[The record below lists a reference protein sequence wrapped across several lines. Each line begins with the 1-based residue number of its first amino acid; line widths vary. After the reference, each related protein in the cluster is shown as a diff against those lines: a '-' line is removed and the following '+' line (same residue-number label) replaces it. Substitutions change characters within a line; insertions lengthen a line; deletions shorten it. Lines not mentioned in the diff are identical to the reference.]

1 MKTPEEFLI
10 DQQGWSEM
18 KKKYKGIS
26 DAIEGLCEDYAKYY
40 HQEKIKEM
48 MPSDEEIVN
57 EFSGDLTGIPSE
69 LYQDYAEEFE
79 NKIEGAKW
87 LKNKLLNQQLRIWK
101 LITHH
106 ALNQLKYLA

>member
-40 HQEKIKEM
+40 HQEKIKEII
-48 MPSDEEIVN
+48 PSDEEIKQKA
-57 EFSGDLTGIPSE
+57 FDLSYVFRDDEDFKRSDAVET
-69 LYQDYAEEFE
+69 YCEEM
-79 NKIEGAKW
+79 GYW
-87 LKNKLLNQQLRIWK
+87 MKNKLTNQ
-101 LITHH
+101 
-106 ALNQLKYLA
+106 